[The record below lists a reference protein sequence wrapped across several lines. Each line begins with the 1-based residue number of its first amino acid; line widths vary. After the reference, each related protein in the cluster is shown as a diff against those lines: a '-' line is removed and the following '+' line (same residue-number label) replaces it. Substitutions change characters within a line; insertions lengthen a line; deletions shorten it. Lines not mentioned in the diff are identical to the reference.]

1 MRFFTTALS
10 LAAIGLMTATWSA
23 RAEDATGGNQ
33 PFGIGFAT
41 AGMKLEDLR
50 TGGQLPEG
58 RRILCDSDA
67 DNGLNQGDREVL
79 RVTDAQA
86 AAGLSRCALYAK
98 DEAGTWIN
106 RSVGLAGQ
114 PAQFYIL
121 TLDDNGT
128 RRILQLQLYQDNA
141 AFEST
146 TAQLTKDWGK
156 PVRSDGTAIQWRNSV
171 SDATIARKNDGF
183 YLYISDR
190 ALQRA
195 MRQKLG
201 LPTQD

>member
-1 MRFFTTALS
+1 MRLFTTALS
-10 LAAIGLMTATWSA
+10 IVAIGLMTLGLDAWVHGA
-23 RAEDATGGNQ
+23 KAEDQ

-41 AGMKLEDLR
+41 AGMKLDDLSSP
-50 TGGQLPEG
+50 GHLAEG

-67 DNGLNQGDREVL
+67 DNGLNLGDREVL

-98 DEAGTWIN
+98 DQAGTWIN

-114 PAQFYIL
+114 PAEFYIL
-121 TLDDNGT
+121 SLADNGV
-128 RRILQLQLYQDNA
+128 RKIMQMQLFQPNA
-141 AFEST
+141 AFET
-146 TAQLTKDWGK
+146 TLAQLTKDWGK
-156 PVRSDGTAIQWRNSV
+156 PARNNGSTVQWKNAV
-171 SDATIARKNDGF
+171 SEATIARKNDGF

-195 MRQKLG
+195 MREKLG
-201 LPTQD
+201 LPSRD